1 MKKIILPL
9 AIILVLILSIVIISF
24 TKNDEQ
30 PIENP
35 SEIQNNIN
43 ENNEKPKEE
52 TNAVSVY
59 DKYNIDPGSYE
70 AYLLNQ
76 YSGDPDFISEDLDG
90 DGLPDGIFKE
100 EMPIS

>member
-9 AIILVLILSIVIISF
+9 AIILVLILSIVIIGF

-43 ENNEKPKEE
+43 ENKPR
-52 TNAVSVY
+52 
-59 DKYNIDPGSYE
+59 SYE
-70 AYLLNQ
+70 AYLLNK
-76 YSGDPDFISEDLDG
+76 YSGDPDFISEDLNG
-90 DGLPDGIFKE
+90 DGLHNGIFKE